1 MKVVKSILTALAL
14 AFSASVFA
22 VDAPTDFVTQV
33 LEPTSGTILRPKDW
47 YYSESHVGSNL
58 RWLLS
63 REDTANDKRYETGF
77 SVSIIPKVKEHE
89 GKSAQQL
96 VYGLLDTQ
104 RRAAT
109 RFIRS
114 CEEQQQ
120 GLLTRVCL
128 EIEKK
133 RLRYLFTFFWVKD
146 LDLAVLTVAS
156 ATIEQ
161 WDTFA
166 PAFDKMAGFELGDL
180 QHFAVAEDAPTEF
193 VTQVLEPTGGTI
205 LRPKNWFY
213 AEKHQGPSY
222 VWTLSR
228 EDPFASK
235 PYETGLSIQT
245 FTGMKAHLG
254 KTAEQFMLGIRD
266 LRAKA
271 ASKVISSCEPKD
283 QGIFTRVCLE
293 TEERGFHVRYSFF
306 WGSHDEDV
314 GVLTTAGAP
323 LKLWDTYAPTFDKM
337 AEFALLEPKRFEK

>member
-1 MKVVKSILTALAL
+1 MKIGESTLAVLML

-22 VDAPTDFVTQV
+22 VDAPTEFVTQV
-33 LEPTSGTILRPKDW
+33 LEPTGATILRPKDW
-47 YYSESHVGSNL
+47 FYSESHVGSNL

-63 REDTANDKRYETGF
+63 REDTAGHKRYETGF
-77 SVSIIPKVKEHE
+77 SLSIIPKVKEHE
-89 GKSAQQL
+89 GKSARQL
-96 VYGLLDTQ
+96 VYDLLDTQ
-104 RRAAT
+104 KRAAT
-109 RFIRS
+109 RFIRD
-114 CEEQQQ
+114 CREQEQ
-120 GLLTRVCL
+120 GIFTRVCL
-128 EIEKK
+128 ETEKGD
-133 RLRYLFTFFWVKD
+133 LHYLFTFFWVKD

-156 ATIEQ
+156 ANKEQ
-161 WDTFA
+161 WESFA
-166 PAFDKMAGFELGDL
+166 PIFDKMGAFELGDL
-180 QHFAVAEDAPTEF
+180 QRFAAAEDAPSEF

-205 LRPKNWFY
+205 LRPTNWFY

-245 FTGMKAHLG
+245 FNGMKAHLG
-254 KTAEQFMLGIRD
+254 KTAEQFMLDIRD

-314 GVLTTAGAP
+314 GVLVTAGAP
-323 LKLWDTYAPTFDKM
+323 LKLWDTYAPTFNKM
-337 AEFALLEPKRFEK
+337 AEFQLIDLKRFQR